1 MVSQNQLILIGGN
14 KTNKNLQMYKLTFSS
29 TSVDWIN
36 KVVCSSGSCYTGISE
51 MTLSSDASIIY
62 TFYSFGSISSPYIY
76 FTSFS
81 VSTGSVIGTIYKSS
95 ISDNDI
101 YIYIYSLTLNN
112 DYLICIT
119 SGMVIT
125 YKISTSTF
133 HIKYPANSYV
143 RSSFDQ
149 TSGQ

>member
-14 KTNKNLQMYKLTFSS
+14 KTNKNLQMYKHTFSS
-29 TSVDWIN
+29 TSVDWIK
-36 KVVCSSGSCYTGISE
+36 KVVCSSGSWYSGISE
-51 MTLSSDASIIY
+51 MTLSSDASTIY

-101 YIYIYSLTLNN
+101 YIYIYFNF
-112 DYLICIT
+112 
-119 SGMVIT
+119 
-125 YKISTSTF
+125 K
-133 HIKYPANSYV
+133 
-143 RSSFDQ
+143 
-149 TSGQ
+149 